1 MNFKKIAFYTLG
13 CKVNQYETE
22 SLKKQCKDYG
32 LEIVEFEENSD
43 IYVVNSCTV
52 TSIADRKTR
61 NMLRRAKRNNEKAIV
76 IATGCYAQTNAEDLE
91 KLEEIDFVVGNTDKT
106 GILKLIK
113 KIEKEEELGKLL
125 VKNIFAEKKYEELE
139 FTTLKEMTRAY
150 IKIQDGCD
158 SFCSY
163 CKIPFARGSKR
174 SRKLESILE
183 EAETLAVEGFKEII
197 LIGIN
202 LGAYGEDLLDEN
214 INLENLLEKL
224 VKISGIERIRL
235 GSIYPDKINDK
246 FIKLLKNEEKLMP
259 HLHISLQ
266 SGDNKILSLMKR
278 KYTRE
283 DIIEVLGKLKKEVPN
298 IEFTGDVIVGFPQE
312 QEENYTNTYNLIKEL
327 GFSDL
332 HIFQY
337 SDRENTLASTYTGKI
352 PSSIKK
358 LRADKLEKLR
368 LESYENIRRKYIG
381 QEIEILI
388 EEVKTTKAYGYT
400 ENYIKVEVNNCPIET
415 NKIVRLKLNNLV
427 KGMLTSEYKN

>member
-32 LEIVEFEENSD
+32 LEIVEFDEKSD
-43 IYVVNSCTV
+43 IYIVNSCTV

-61 NMLRRAKRNNEKAIV
+61 NMLRRAKRNNKKAIV
-76 IATGCYAQTNAEDLE
+76 IATGCYAQTNAKDLE
-91 KLEEIDFVVGNTDKT
+91 KLEEIDYVVGNTDKT

-113 KIEKEEELGKLL
+113 KIEIEEESNKLL
-125 VKNIFAEKKYEELE
+125 VKNIFEEKIYEELE
-139 FTTLKEMTRAY
+139 FTTLREMSRAY

-163 CKIPFARGSKR
+163 CKIPFARGNKR
-174 SRKLESILE
+174 SRRFESIIQ
-183 EAETLAVEGFKEII
+183 EAEILANEGFKEII

-202 LGAYGEDLLDEN
+202 LGAYGEDLLNEDV
-214 INLENLLEKL
+214 NLEILLEKL
-224 VKISGIERIRL
+224 VKINGIERIRL

-246 FIKLLKNEEKLMP
+246 FINLLKNQEKLMP

-283 DIIEVLGKLKKEVPN
+283 DIIEVLNKLRKEVPN

-312 QEENYTNTYNLIKEL
+312 QEENYINTYNLIKEID
-327 GFSDL
+327 FSDL

-352 PSSIKK
+352 SSAIKK
-358 LRADKLEKLR
+358 LRADDLEKLR
-368 LESYENIRRKYIG
+368 LESYENIRKKYIE
-381 QEIEILI
+381 QEIDVLI
-388 EEVKTTKAYGYT
+388 EEVKGIKAYGYT
-400 ENYIKVEVNNCPIET
+400 ENYIKVEVNNYSMKT
-415 NKIVRLKLNNLV
+415 NKILKVKLNNLV